1 MSRWRR
7 SAKKSAPGRPARR
20 RPRKPAAGAVT
31 RASPAL
37 SAAIRALIAARRIA
51 RRPTLGAARAALQK
65 SGVSWSGEGELL
77 FPQDRT
83 ALLIELD
90 ELIDARGTRARATD
104 FLSLAARR
112 P

>member
-1 MSRWRR
+1 LKRAARR
-7 SAKKSAPGRPARR
+7 KPARR
-20 RPRKPAAGAVT
+20 RARKPPAGTVT
-31 RASPAL
+31 RASPEL
-37 SAAIRALIAARRIA
+37 SAAIRRLIAARRVA